1 MLSKKLFVI
10 VIFMNKITKIVYKIL
25 KGYKMKIL
33 MAAAENDAFS
43 GGKVGGIGDVVR
55 DIPLALAGVGQ
66 QVDVVMP
73 GYGRFSQ
80 LDNAQH
86 VSSLQVLFGG
96 QYQSIEVFKIISG
109 NAENNVTQWV
119 IEHPLFAIGGIGKI
133 YCDDL
138 DNRPFA
144 TDATKFALF
153 SASVAKAIISD
164 VFGKID
170 VLHLHDWH
178 TAMVSVLRAFD
189 PEYQQLKSIKTV
201 YTIHN
206 LALQGIRP
214 MDGDES
220 SLKAWFPYLPYEH
233 DKINDP
239 RYYHCYN
246 PMRAGINLADKVHAV
261 SPTYAQEILLSSN
274 VEQGYF
280 GGEGL
285 ESDLRDA
292 NDAGRLHGILNG
304 CEYNNETVKKL
315 GFKKLLQ
322 LCEDQLLKWLANK
335 PLVDNA
341 HLIATT
347 RLKQLSLNK
356 INKKPLVLTS
366 VGRITDQ
373 KVRLFQQQMSNG
385 QSALENLLT
394 LLGDEG
400 IFILLG
406 SGDHSLEDF
415 LTQIA
420 AKNSNFVFLKGYSEA
435 LSENL
440 YSSGDV
446 FIMPS
451 SFEPCGISQMLSMRA
466 GQPCLAHSVGG
477 LSDTIIH
484 DENGFTFNGDNPYDQ
499 ASNMLSCFEEVLN
512 KKQHNAKEWK
522 IISNNALNARFLWQ
536 DVAKDYIDSLYC
548 D

>member
-1 MLSKKLFVI
+1 
-10 VIFMNKITKIVYKIL
+10 
-25 KGYKMKIL
+25 
-33 MAAAENDAFS
+33 MAAAENDVFS

-55 DIPLALAGVGQ
+55 DIPLALASIGH

-73 GYGRFSQ
+73 GYGVFSQ
-80 LDNAQH
+80 LASAQQ
-86 VSSLQVLFGG
+86 VTLLQVMFGG
-96 QYQSIEVFKIISG
+96 QQQTVEVFKIVPDNNDI
-109 NAENNVTQWV
+109 NNVTQWI
-119 IEHPLFAIGGIGKI
+119 IEHPLFAIGGKGKI
-133 YCDDL
+133 YCDDP

-144 TDATKFALF
+144 SDATKFALF

-164 VFGKID
+164 VFGTIE

-214 MDGDES
+214 MADDES
-220 SLKAWFPYLPYEH
+220 SLKAWFPTLPFEH

-239 RYYHCYN
+239 RYTHCFN
-246 PMRAGINLADKVHAV
+246 PMRAGINLSDKVHAV
-261 SPTYAQEILLSSN
+261 SPKYAQEILLPSN
-274 VEQGYF
+274 AEHGYF

-285 ESDLRDA
+285 ENDLREA
-292 NDAGRLHGILNG
+292 NNTGRLHGILNG
-304 CEYNNETVKKL
+304 CEYNINNKSNNKSNNKKIKKL
-315 GFKKLLQ
+315 GFNQLLQ
-322 LCEDQLLKWLANK
+322 LCENEVIKWLANK
-335 PLVDNA
+335 PLVDSA

-347 RLKQLSLNK
+347 RIKQLSSNK
-356 INKKPLVLTS
+356 TKKQPLVLTS

-373 KVRLFQQQMSNG
+373 KVRLFQQQMLNG
-385 QSALENLLT
+385 ESALENLLT
-394 LLGDEG
+394 LLGNEG

-420 AKNSNFVFLKGYSEA
+420 AKRTNFIFLKGYSEA

-440 YSSGDV
+440 YSSGDL
-446 FIMPS
+446 FLMPS

-477 LSDTIIH
+477 LSDTIV
-484 DENGFTFNGDNPYDQ
+484 DNVNGFTFNGNTPYEQ
-499 ASNMLSCFEEVLN
+499 AENMLSCFQNALN
-512 KKQHNAKEWK
+512 KKQHNAKEWD
-522 IISNNALNARFLWQ
+522 IIATNALNARFLWQ
-536 DVAKDYIDSLYC
+536 DVAHDYLNYLYS